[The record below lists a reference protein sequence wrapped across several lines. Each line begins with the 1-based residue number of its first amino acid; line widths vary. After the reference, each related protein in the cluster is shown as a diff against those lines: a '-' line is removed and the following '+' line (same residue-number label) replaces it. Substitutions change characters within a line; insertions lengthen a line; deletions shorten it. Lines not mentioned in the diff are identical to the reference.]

1 MYINSRQRDK
11 LFSITIICFSVLV
24 GLVLYSYPIE
34 SSYFPRFITFFLLI
48 MGIILFIR
56 SCISSE
62 NKATDE
68 IDKNE
73 QLKTVK
79 IGGLIFIS
87 LILYIIAIKNID
99 YSISTIVF
107 LSVMMYILG
116 FKNLMLNIVISVSFY
131 AALYLMFF
139 YFLGISTP

>member
-1 MYINSRQRDK
+1 
-11 LFSITIICFSVLV
+11 
-24 GLVLYSYPIE
+24 
-34 SSYFPRFITFFLLI
+34 